1 MAYRQIIIRARQNF
15 IWNEYLKTNPQI
27 ADVDEKVRNAWKTYA
42 GKILPPQAIEKYN
55 VDVDFTTF
63 VNEHATADAK
73 KDEKFS
79 MHVNALKSAL
89 SAINERNPET
99 YFTKVKDVY
108 LPILDKEVLCNH
120 ISLTNS
126 KVRISLNCPSS
137 NSSQASGRTII
148 IMICYS

>member
-1 MAYRQIIIRARQNF
+1 MTYRQIIIRARQNF
-15 IWNEYLKTNPQI
+15 IWNQYLKTNPQI
-27 ADVDEKVRNAWKTYA
+27 ADVDEKVRNALKTYA
-42 GKILPPQAIEKYN
+42 GKILPPEAIERY
-55 VDVDFTTF
+55 DASDDFTTF

-108 LPILDKEVLCNH
+108 LPTLDKEVLCNY

-126 KVRISLNCPSS
+126 KVLISPNCPSS

-148 IMICYS
+148 ITICYS